1 MYIGDFYE
9 GEMDGTGIF
18 TSHTG
23 EQYTG
28 QYSLNVREGEGTLL
42 TTESQTITGTFRNNK
57 PHGEKM
63 QILYPNEDEYIGSMI
78 EGEINGKGKLV

>member
-1 MYIGDFYE
+1 MYIGNFYE

-42 TTESQTITGTFRNNK
+42 TTES
-57 PHGEKM
+57 
-63 QILYPNEDEYIGSMI
+63 
-78 EGEINGKGKLV
+78 